1 MTKIYLGPKC
11 RLCRR
16 EGAKLFLK
24 GARCLS
30 EKCAI
35 TKHAIAPGQHGARRK
50 RVSSFGIHLR
60 EKQKVKRIY
69 NLSDRQFRNY
79 YKKAAKRPGVTGLYL
94 LQILETRLDNVVYRL
109 GLAESRRHSRLLVG
123 QGKFL
128 LNDKNVKTPSIIVS
142 VGDVIKVANEK
153 GVSLQ
158 EDREMPVWIKWSKK
172 AKEGKIARLPE
183 REDIEADIDEQL
195 IVEFYSR

>member
-1 MTKIYLGPKC
+1 
-11 RLCRR
+11 
-16 EGAKLFLK
+16 
-24 GARCLS
+24 
-30 EKCAI
+30 
-35 TKHAIAPGQHGARRK
+35 
-50 RVSSFGIHLR
+50 
-60 EKQKVKRIY
+60 
-69 NLSDRQFRNY
+69 
-79 YKKAAKRPGVTGLYL
+79 
-94 LQILETRLDNVVYRL
+94 
-109 GLAESRRHSRLLVG
+109 VG